1 MRSCKTLRRA
11 HLGLTSPVR
20 SVLALEVNNSS
31 RSQHVLAG
39 HESTGDN
46 GASTDSNWTSLAMK
60 FGLLAVASIVGTT
73 TLESREKNSLT
84 CCDFDEKCGVHY
96 ETGQEF
102 TNWSS
107 TVSCVPLR
115 VYEPKSAQEVVRVLK
130 THHDIRRKI
139 RPIGQALSPN
149 GLGMSDQ
156 DVMSLSAID
165 YVEVDKES
173 SLVTVG
179 AGAKVSTVLKE
190 LKQVGLTL
198 QNFSSIQEQQIGGW
212 MQVAAHG
219 TGMHYGHYERTSSS
233 QKHRNYQY
241 SSI

>member
-11 HLGLTSPVR
+11 HLGLKSPIR
-20 SVLALEVNNSS
+20 SVLALEGNNIS

-39 HESTGDN
+39 YESATDN

-60 FGLLAVASIVGTT
+60 FGLLAVASIVGTS
-73 TLESREKNSLT
+73 TLESREQNSLT
-84 CCDFDEKCGVHY
+84 RCDFDEDCGVHF

-130 THHDIRRKI
+130 THHDIKRKI

-156 DVMSLSAID
+156 DVISLAAID
-165 YVEVDKES
+165 YVEVDKEN

-179 AGAKVSTVLKE
+179 AGAKVSTVLNE

-219 TGMHYGHYERTSSS
+219 TGILFDHW
-233 QKHRNYQY
+233 
-241 SSI
+241 

>member
-11 HLGLTSPVR
+11 HLGLKSPLR
-20 SVLALEVNNSS
+20 SVLALEGTTIS
-31 RSQHVLAG
+31 RGQHVLAG
-39 HESTGDN
+39 YDSTGDN
-46 GASTDSNWTSLAMK
+46 GASNESNWTSLALR
-60 FGLLAVASIVGTT
+60 FGLLAVASFVGSVTS
-73 TLESREKNSLT
+73 ESHNQRT
-84 CCDFDEKCGVHY
+84 HCDFDEECGVHF

-130 THHDIRRKI
+130 THHDSRRKI

-149 GLGMSDQ
+149 GLGMSNN
-156 DVMSLSAID
+156 DVISLSAID
-165 YVEVDKES
+165 YVEVNKES

-179 AGAKVSTVLKE
+179 AGAKVSTVLNE

-219 TGMHYGHYERTSSS
+219 TGTL
-233 QKHRNYQY
+233 
-241 SSI
+241 